1 MEGSPKRTN
10 GGLIA
15 AILAAAVLVTG
26 GLVYLAQNLPLQ
38 SYPSSLDVWLAN
50 AGAEG
55 DGNVENPKAFL
66 TLDEAAAYIGID
78 SYTLSQWA
86 AEGRIDGCFLR
97 LSNGTL
103 LFSKDELK
111 AAIEAL
117 MAAGADFS

>member
-1 MEGSPKRTN
+1 MEERIPKRTT

-26 GLVYLAQNLPLQ
+26 GLVCLAQNIPLQ

-50 AGAEG
+50 AGAAEAG
-55 DGNVENPKAFL
+55 ESQKAFL
-66 TLDEAAAYIGID
+66 TLDEAAAYTGID
-78 SYTLSQWA
+78 SYSLSQWA

-97 LSNGTL
+97 LPDGAL
-103 LFSKDELK
+103 LFSRDELK
-111 AAIEAL
+111 TAVEAL

>member
-26 GLVYLAQNLPLQ
+26 GLVYLAQNIPLQ

-55 DGNVENPKAFL
+55 DGESQKVFL